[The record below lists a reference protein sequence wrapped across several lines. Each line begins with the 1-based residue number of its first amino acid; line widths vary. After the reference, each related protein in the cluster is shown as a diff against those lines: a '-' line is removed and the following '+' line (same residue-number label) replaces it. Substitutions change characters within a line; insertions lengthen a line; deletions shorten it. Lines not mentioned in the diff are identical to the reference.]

1 MQTSLLDTQPKT
13 QHSALQPEHLIG
25 ISLIVQALILPALW
39 SHTSD
44 SGNILG
50 RYSTRYAAA
59 LGLEIILLLS
69 WLVLFLARS
78 RAIRWLVGLPM
89 SLRYG
94 LLAVSGLAVFGVWF
108 LPIELI
114 LREALAIHW
123 LLAGLLLIR
132 TGPDGPTKPH
142 RWAWGLIGLLA
153 LLTLPI
159 LITVLT
165 GFPFSPDEAMW
176 ADIATSPYVAGGVYA
191 RTWLQAPVVVSPG
204 LGWSS
209 AAYGWLLQQ
218 VAFNMRVGRLWNFSG
233 YLLAFVG
240 IGAVTARLYGRQA
253 AVISVAFAALSRAFI
268 PILDYRPD
276 HQLPA
281 AGMAILFAAIQAR
294 YSKRPAA
301 RAGWHLLAGLM
312 ATLSLELHAAGIVFA
327 FGLALFYLAEF
338 ALSAYR
344 LRRLPAWKPLLW
356 FGLGAG
362 LGTSLY
368 YVFNILPV
376 GGVGPYLDFLSRTR
390 GLTFEA
396 FPFLK
401 WNYIQYDRTLLLFES
416 VPVWGGLAYLLW
428 RRSAPDRLFLA
439 MLACILIGIVLFD
452 RPGYQSTFSAAY
464 AVPIGALLVGGFARR
479 GIAPGTNRQTV
490 LAAAGLIGMLVGQS
504 AGVFIN
510 WAATAEWLRT
520 GRLPPTL
527 YEELQPILAPHIRDD
542 DVIVSTVQLLWTLPN
557 HRHLI
562 HFGAELTALDRW
574 GLQDP
579 VEVWERVQPTV
590 IVNVQ
595 NHMHFDPGLQSY
607 LERHVFQVCQH
618 FEVQNHVVEIYR
630 EECPTPA

>member
-1 MQTSLLDTQPKT
+1 MHTPIQDTQHRM
-13 QHSALQPEHLIG
+13 QNSALQPQHLIG
-25 ISLIVQALILPALW
+25 VGLIVQALILPALW

-44 SGNILG
+44 GGSILG

-59 LGLEIILLLS
+59 LGLEMILLVG
-69 WLVLFLARS
+69 WLALFLARS
-78 RAIRWLVGLPM
+78 RALRWLSGLPT

-94 LLAVSGLAVFGVWF
+94 LLAVSGLAVFGAWF
-108 LPIELI
+108 LPLERI

-123 LLAGLLLIR
+123 LLAGLILIR
-132 TGPDGPTKPH
+132 TGQDGPVNPR
-142 RWAWGLIGLLA
+142 RWAWGLTGLLA
-153 LLTLPI
+153 LLMLPT

-176 ADIATSPYVAGGVYA
+176 ADIATSPYIAGGIYA

-209 AAYGWLLQQ
+209 AAYGWMLQHI
-218 VAFNMRVGRLWNFSG
+218 AFDMRVGRLWNFGG
-233 YLLAFVG
+233 YLLAFAG
-240 IGAVTARLYGRQA
+240 IGAVTARLYGWQA
-253 AVISVAFAALSRAFI
+253 ALISVGFAALSRAFI

-281 AGMAILFAAIQAR
+281 ACMAILFAALQAR

-301 RAGWHLLAGLM
+301 RAGWHFWAGLM

-327 FGLALFYLAEF
+327 FGLTLFYLAEF

-344 LRRLPAWKPLLW
+344 LRRLPDWKPLLW

-416 VPVWGGLAYLLW
+416 VPIWGGLAYLAW
-428 RRSAPDRLFLA
+428 RRSAPDRRFLA
-439 MLACILIGIVLFD
+439 MLVCILIGVVLFD

-464 AVPIGALLVGGFARR
+464 AVPVGALLVGGFARSET
-479 GIAPGTNRQTV
+479 APGANRQTV
-490 LAAAGLIGMLVGQS
+490 LAAACLIGMLVGQS

-510 WAATAEWLRT
+510 WAAAAEWLKT
-520 GRLPPTL
+520 GRLPATL
-527 YEELQPILAPHIRDD
+527 YEELRPILAPYVRDD
-542 DVIVSTVQLLWTLPN
+542 DVVVSTVQLLWTFPA
-557 HRHLI
+557 HRQLI
-562 HFGAELTALDRW
+562 HFGAELTAMDRW
-574 GLQDP
+574 GLQEP
-579 VEVWERVQPTV
+579 VEVWERVQHRCADV
-590 IVNVQ
+590 ADKASV
-595 NHMHFDPGLQSY
+595 DSRSRSKCGSGCS
-607 LERHVFQVCQH
+607 R
-618 FEVQNHVVEIYR
+618 R
-630 EECPTPA
+630 SS